1 MSGDPEQEYFAD
13 GMVQDIITALSRFKS
28 LFVIACRSSLAYKG
42 KEVDIKQVG
51 RELGVR
57 YVLEGSVRKAGG
69 RVRITG
75 LLIEA
80 ETGAHIWA
88 EQLDGPIE
96 DIFGLQDN
104 VTEQVVCAMAPRITN
119 AEIERTRIKRPD
131 SLDSYDHLLRA
142 WSLALPRSIEGLRTA
157 IGHLDKA
164 IALAPTYSLAHG
176 LIAECYGVL
185 DMILGTIWS
194 GEPEKALLHA
204 RRAMELDRDDPE
216 VLACAAYAICS
227 YEDVAASVALTERA
241 VALNPNLA
249 RAWVVNGFSR
259 LYLAQHDEALASF
272 QRALRLNPI
281 DPRNPTTMGGIA
293 TVHFLQ
299 GKYADALKWSEK
311 ALLEMPSNL
320 HGLHAMAITASATGD
335 RARAKA
341 ASDKLLS
348 LYPRHLDRIQRLM
361 RRQEDFQ
368 RISDALQLAASS
380 K

>member
-1 MSGDPEQEYFAD
+1 MSDGALTTCLNAARTAIGDFGEEQRLIKTLPRKGFRFVGAVYEGDRPSGPAIVSDSHVGPSKPVLALPDRPSIAVLPFRNMSGDRQEYFAD

-88 EQLDGPIE
+88 ERLDGPIE

-119 AEIERTRIKRPD
+119 AEIERTRMKRPD

-194 GEPEKALLHA
+194 GEPEKALLSREAGNGA
-204 RRAMELDRDDPE
+204 RPGRSRSSRMRGLRH
-216 VLACAAYAICS
+216 LQLRGCCC
-227 YEDVAASVALTERA
+227 ERRFDGA
-241 VALNPNLA
+241 GG
-249 RAWVVNGFSR
+249 RSQSKSR
-259 LYLAQHDEALASF
+259 QS
-272 QRALRLNPI
+272 
-281 DPRNPTTMGGIA
+281 MGG
-293 TVHFLQ
+293 
-299 GKYADALKWSEK
+299 
-311 ALLEMPSNL
+311 
-320 HGLHAMAITASATGD
+320 
-335 RARAKA
+335 
-341 ASDKLLS
+341 
-348 LYPRHLDRIQRLM
+348 QRL
-361 RRQEDFQ
+361 
-368 RISDALQLAASS
+368 LAPLPGSAR
-380 K
+380 